1 MSTEDTNATASAG
14 PAFSEGLGPLGDVA
28 DAARVLDWARSTPRK
43 PANAAFTAGAE
54 RQAAYWIEWAEAAE
68 RERNADALRCTLE
81 ALDYCI
87 EDSAE
92 LLNERTTQWG
102 SYRKDRQAAMAA
114 TLERHR
120 AVAERLR
127 AMLRA

>member
-1 MSTEDTNATASAG
+1 MSEV
-14 PAFSEGLGPLGDVA
+14 ELM
-28 DAARVLDWARSTPRK
+28 
-43 PANAAFTAGAE
+43 
-54 RQAAYWIEWAEAAE
+54 EAA
-68 RERNADALRCTLE
+68 LRSALE

-92 LLNERTTQWG
+92 LLNERTAQWG
-102 SYRKDRQAAMAA
+102 QYRKDRQAAMAA
-114 TLERHR
+114 TLVRHR